1 MQDKPKKEIRK
12 EKELIEYNTFSM
24 LFLKKCKCITVR

>member
-24 LFLKKCKCITVR
+24 YFFKKV